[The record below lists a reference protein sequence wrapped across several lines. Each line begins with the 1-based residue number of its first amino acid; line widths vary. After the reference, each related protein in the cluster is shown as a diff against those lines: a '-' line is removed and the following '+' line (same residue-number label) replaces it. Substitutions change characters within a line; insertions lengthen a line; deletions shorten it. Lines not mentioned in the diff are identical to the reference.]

1 MRCLKLSSVLT
12 MADIFQI
19 DDIQE
24 KLKQIEILNETEAQ
38 EVTDIGK
45 KVSWKS
51 ISKKILYM

>member
-1 MRCLKLSSVLT
+1 

-38 EVTDIGK
+38 VTDIGK

-51 ISKKILYM
+51 KSKKILHM

>member
-1 MRCLKLSSVLT
+1 

-38 EVTDIGK
+38 EVTDIVGK

-51 ISKKILYM
+51 ISKKISYM

>member
-1 MRCLKLSSVLT
+1 

-51 ISKKILYM
+51 ISKKISYM